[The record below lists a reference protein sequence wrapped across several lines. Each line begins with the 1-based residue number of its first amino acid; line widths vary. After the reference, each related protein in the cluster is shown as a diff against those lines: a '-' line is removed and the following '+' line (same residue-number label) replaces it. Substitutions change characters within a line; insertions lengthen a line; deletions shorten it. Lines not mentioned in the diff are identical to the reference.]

1 MNEFTFSLVLQAVR
15 VFVSPTTFV
24 HLIVHRHRAFHWQSV
39 ANSRTKCGSRARMA
53 VKQPAIME
61 GQFVPKYWKYYNL
74 IHFKSDPF
82 KLSGVCDWRRLRM
95 RHIQGIHSR
104 ISRRS
109 MYKDEWVPTIERLWL
124 LTSWQEDRPIK
135 LMSLGEQFSQ

>member
-1 MNEFTFSLVLQAVR
+1 MNEFTFSLVPQAVR

-74 IHFKSDPF
+74 RIYLTFQECVID
-82 KLSGVCDWRRLRM
+82 GGCECDTSKGYIREFLGGRCIKM
-95 RHIQGIHSR
+95 SECPPSR
-104 ISRRS
+104 G
-109 MYKDEWVPTIERLWL
+109 Y
-124 LTSWQEDRPIK
+124 
-135 LMSLGEQFSQ
+135 GY